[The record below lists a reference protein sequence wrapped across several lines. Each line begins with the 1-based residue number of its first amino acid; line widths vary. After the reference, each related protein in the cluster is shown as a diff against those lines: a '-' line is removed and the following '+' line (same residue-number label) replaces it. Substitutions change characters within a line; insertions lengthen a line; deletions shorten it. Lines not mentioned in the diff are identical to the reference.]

1 MFGNLENIQ
10 KFLVFS
16 VFLALSYNSR
26 HFVDSAPPC
35 PYNKSVFFVRRP
47 VDSESEAAVM
57 LLESARI
64 QIAAYGRKM
73 QSSGLCKGTSGNLS
87 IFDPASGLMAISP
100 SGMDYFQTEPA
111 DIVVLDLDGRTVD
124 GSRRPSS
131 EHAMHAA
138 FYRRKPG
145 LRAVVHTHSI
155 FCTTLACMGLPLE
168 AMHLVF
174 AGAGCDRV
182 PCAPYATFGT
192 PELSCWPTTAL
203 SPAARAFPQPSLSRK
218 IWNTPPSCN
227 GAACAPARRIR
238 SATTSSSSSAS
249 AFKPMARRTPP
260 CNWPYKISK
269 I

>member
-1 MFGNLENIQ
+1 
-10 KFLVFS
+10 
-16 VFLALSYNSR
+16 
-26 HFVDSAPPC
+26 
-35 PYNKSVFFVRRP
+35 
-47 VDSESEAAVM
+47 M

-111 DIVVLDLDGRTVD
+111 DIVVLDLNGRTVD

-192 PELSCWPTTAL
+192 PELAE
-203 SPAARAFPQPSLSRK
+203 AAISACGDGNAVLLANHGLVACGESLSAAFSLAEDLEYTAELQWRCLCAGTPHPLSHDQLEQLRVRFQTYGQT
-218 IWNTPPSCN
+218 NT
-227 GAACAPARRIR
+227 
-238 SATTSSSSSAS
+238 TV
-249 AFKPMARRTPP
+249 
-260 CNWPYKISK
+260 
-269 I
+269 